1 MTQKDSISMHMVAEA
16 LQQCGLAGAEQ
27 QRLLAGAAIGDTS
40 QARVSAQAY
49 ARLWRALALATDDE
63 FFGMDTRPLRS
74 GSLAYLCRVAV
85 TQATLAEALQV
96 ILGFLSL
103 MLGEVPARL
112 DVRQSLAQIV
122 LGRDGGGAGRPFT
135 YFTYWL
141 IVQGL
146 ACWLVDRRLPVLAVE
161 LRCAAPEYVDD
172 YRVLFSDNLRFERPQ
187 SRLILAADCLQWPV
201 RRSLAEVPRFLARAP
216 GNILVRYRDPD
227 SLAQRIRQQLRLLD
241 PAQWPEIDGLARQL
255 HMSASTLR
263 RRLGEEGQAWQ
274 GLKDSVRKE
283 LATGW
288 LADASL
294 PVAEI
299 AARLGFADSR
309 AFYKAFRKWTGAS
322 PGHYRALVLGSV
334 QNVQGN

>member
-1 MTQKDSISMHMVAEA
+1 MAQKDSISMQMVGEA
-16 LQQCGLAGAEQ
+16 LQQCALGERERQ
-27 QRLLAGAAIGDTS
+27 QLLAAAGIAGPTHG
-40 QARVSAQAY
+40 RVSAQAY
-49 ARLWRALALATDDE
+49 ARLWRRLAQVTDDE
-63 FFGMDTRPLRS
+63 FFGMDPRPLRS

-85 TQATLAEALQV
+85 SQPTLADALQV
-96 ILGFLSL
+96 MLGFLSL
-103 MLGEVPARL
+103 MLGQTPAQL
-112 DVRQSLAQIV
+112 DVHQSLAQIV
-122 LGRDGGGAGRPFT
+122 LGRDGGPPQRPFT

-146 ACWLVDRRLPVLAVE
+146 ASWLVDRRLPVVAVE
-161 LRCAAPEYVDD
+161 LPCAAPEYLDD

-187 SRLILAADCLQWPV
+187 ARLVLAAECLDWPV

-227 SLAQRIRQQLRLLD
+227 SLAQRIRGQLRRLD
-241 PAQWPEIDGLARQL
+241 PAQWPEIETLARQL

-288 LADASL
+288 LADAAL

-322 PGHYRALVLGSV
+322 PGHYRSLMLGGV
-334 QNVQGN
+334 QNAQAD